1 VCRPICAF
9 TIEQKGADNW
19 LAGLRLLMGAMQV
32 LTAHAEA
39 VALCETDC
47 LHSTQ
52 QTQGYR

>member
-1 VCRPICAF
+1 VCRPICAVI
-9 TIEQKGADNW
+9 IEQKGADNW